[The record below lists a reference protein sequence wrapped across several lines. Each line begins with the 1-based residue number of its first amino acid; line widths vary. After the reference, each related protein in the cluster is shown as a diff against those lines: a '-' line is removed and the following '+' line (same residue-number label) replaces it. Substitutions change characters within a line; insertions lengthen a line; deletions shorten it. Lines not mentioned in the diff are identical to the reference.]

1 MFGYCFYSVG
11 CPEAGEEVENQSGKP
26 EFERRVTMK
35 DLINLTVKDMID
47 FTALALLYV
56 FVFFR
61 IWKRKGKDILL
72 VNTCMYVYL
81 SFVLYFTLM
90 PIITS
95 IPFVLNHPYT
105 PMNLV
110 PFIDVSAGKGDFLRQ
125 VILNIIMTIPFG
137 FLFPLTQ
144 NRTVKL
150 GRTIF
155 FCFLMSL
162 GIEILQPLINGFRSS
177 DITDVITNVIGGII
191 GYGFYIIFRP
201 VVFWIL
207 KHLKAGN

>member
-1 MFGYCFYSVG
+1 
-11 CPEAGEEVENQSGKP
+11 
-26 EFERRVTMK
+26 MK
-35 DLINLTVKDMID
+35 YAID

-56 FVFFR
+56 FVFFKK
-61 IWKRKGKDILL
+61 WKVKGKDILL
-72 VNTCMYVYL
+72 VNSLLYLYL

-110 PFIDVSAGKGDFLRQ
+110 PFIDVLMGRGDFLRQ
-125 VILNIIMTIPFG
+125 VVLNIIMTMPFG

-144 NRTVKL
+144 KKNARFFKTV
-150 GRTIF
+150 F

-162 GIEILQPLINGFRSS
+162 GIELLQPLINGFRSS
-177 DITDVITNVIGGII
+177 DITDLITNVIGGIL
-191 GYGFYIIFRP
+191 GYGFYVIFKP
-201 VVFWIL
+201 VTAWIL
-207 KHLKAGN
+207 DHLKNGKSET